1 MKYSIDNA
9 NVTPVIPV
17 MVIEDL
23 ASAVPLAKA
32 LVAGGLKVLEITL
45 RSESALASIE
55 AIARDVPDAIV
66 GVGTI
71 TSADHVRQAVDAGA
85 VFAVSPGY
93 TEQLGAAC
101 QKHDLP
107 FLPGVMTPADIIR
120 AMHDDLDAL
129 KFFPAGQAGGA
140 SFLNALR
147 GPFPDIAFCPTG
159 GIKPDNFK
167 DYLALPNVLCVGGSW
182 VCPGKLVN
190 EKDWAAIEK
199 LASDSCKV

>member
-1 MKYSIDNA
+1 MQTS
-9 NVTPVIPV
+9 PVIPV
-17 MVIEDL
+17 MIIEEL
-23 ASAVPLAKA
+23 SSAVPLAKA

-45 RSESALASIE
+45 RSESALPAIE
-55 AIARDVPDAIV
+55 AIAKEVPEAIV

-71 TSADHVRQAVDAGA
+71 TSAEHVSQAVNAGA

-101 QKHDLP
+101 KHHKLP

-120 AMHDDLDAL
+120 AMQDDLDAL
-129 KFFPAGQAGGA
+129 KFFPAGQAGGT
-140 SFLNALR
+140 SFLNALQ

-167 DYLALPNVLCVGGSW
+167 DYLALTNVLCVGGSW
-182 VCPGKLVN
+182 VCPRKLVHD
-190 EKDWAAIEK
+190 KDWAAIEK
-199 LASDSCKV
+199 LASDSCQV